1 MEIKMIN
8 GKKFELI
15 KDNEGFILEEVENK
29 LTDYYDNFDYIVG
42 DWAYGKLRLKG
53 FLAEEN
59 KKVKDYN
66 NIKFVEEYRGN
77 QIPEGKKSIMLRVT
91 FDSGDTTLTSEEIN
105 TKLDAIIRTLNK
117 MRGAVLREE

>member
-1 MEIKMIN
+1 MIN

-59 KKVKDYN
+59 K
-66 NIKFVEEYRGN
+66 R
-77 QIPEGKKSIMLRVT
+77 
-91 FDSGDTTLTSEEIN
+91 
-105 TKLDAIIRTLNK
+105 
-117 MRGAVLREE
+117 

>member
-1 MEIKMIN
+1 MEIKIIN

-15 KDNEGFILEEVENK
+15 KDNEGFILEEFENK

-59 KKVKDYN
+59 KNVKDYN
-66 NIKFVEEYRGN
+66 NIKFVEEYIINNCAYQCKYFILKR
-77 QIPEGKKSIMLRVT
+77 
-91 FDSGDTTLTSEEIN
+91 EI
-105 TKLDAIIRTLNK
+105 
-117 MRGAVLREE
+117 

>member
-1 MEIKMIN
+1 MEIKIIN

-53 FLAEEN
+53 FYDSKN
-59 KKVKDYN
+59 KKVNNINNYN
-66 NIKFVEEYRGN
+66 NVDSYFKDFCANDCKHFIIK
-77 QIPEGKKSIMLRVT
+77 K
-91 FDSGDTTLTSEEIN
+91 IN
-105 TKLDAIIRTLNK
+105 
-117 MRGAVLREE
+117 

>member
-66 NIKFVEEYRGN
+66 NIKFVEEYIIN
-77 QIPEGKKSIMLRVT
+77 NLKFQAIMIVQIRRIVAGIKNSLSRRQRKFL
-91 FDSGDTTLTSEEIN
+91 
-105 TKLDAIIRTLNK
+105 
-117 MRGAVLREE
+117 